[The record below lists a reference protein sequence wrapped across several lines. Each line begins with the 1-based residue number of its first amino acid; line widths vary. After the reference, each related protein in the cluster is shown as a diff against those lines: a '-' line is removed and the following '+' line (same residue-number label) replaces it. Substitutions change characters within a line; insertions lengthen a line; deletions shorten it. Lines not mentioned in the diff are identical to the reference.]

1 MQATRPLLFKGF
13 IGRSIDEFKRLSH
26 IGMQWQLVLALALAL
41 RRC

>member
-26 IGMQWQLVLALALAL
+26 IGTHGHANPALFSY
-41 RRC
+41 R